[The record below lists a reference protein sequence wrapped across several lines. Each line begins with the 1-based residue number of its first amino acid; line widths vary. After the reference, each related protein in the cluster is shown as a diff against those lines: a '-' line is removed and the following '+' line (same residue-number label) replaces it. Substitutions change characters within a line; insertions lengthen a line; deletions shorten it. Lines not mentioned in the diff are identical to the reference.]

1 MTNQTLR
8 RLRRERIWLRIGLAI
23 PVGVLVLLY
32 TESAIHYL
40 TYAVGMGV
48 ASLFTAVVLARRANN
63 VTLDTPAPVK
73 RIVRQLYGI
82 DFLMIAWLGIA
93 FPFSVKFGLSPIS
106 IIITLLLGL
115 FVLLTI
121 QWILEGKLRTSLHS
135 EAIINKGDT
144 R

>member
-48 ASLFTAVVLARRANN
+48 ASLFAAVVLARRANN

-73 RIVRQLYGI
+73 RIVHQLYGI
-82 DFLMIAWLGIA
+82 DFLTIAWLGIA
-93 FPFSVKFGLSPIS
+93 FPFSVKFGLSPIL

-121 QWILEGKLRTSLHS
+121 QWILEGKLRTSS
-135 EAIINKGDT
+135 QGETIINKGDT

>member
-8 RLRRERIWLRIGLAI
+8 RLHRERIWLRIGLAI

-40 TYAVGMGV
+40 TYGVGIGL
-48 ASLFTAVVLARRANN
+48 ASLFTAVVLARRVNN
-63 VTLDTPAPVK
+63 VTLNTPGTVK

-93 FPFSVKFGLSPIS
+93 FPFSVKFGLSPIL

-121 QWILEGKLRTSLHS
+121 QWILEGKLRTSS
-135 EAIINKGDT
+135 QGETIINKGDT